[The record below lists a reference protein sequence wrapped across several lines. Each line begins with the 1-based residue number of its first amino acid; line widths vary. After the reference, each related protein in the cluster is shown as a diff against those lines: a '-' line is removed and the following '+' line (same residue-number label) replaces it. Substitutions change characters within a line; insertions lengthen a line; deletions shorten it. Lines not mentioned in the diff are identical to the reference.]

1 MPTYVLLIKKFL
13 WFVPHVVVCDLR
25 DVKYACV
32 RKIVKRLSEV
42 LGEETFQG
50 VALACK

>member
-25 DVKYACV
+25 DVTEN
-32 RKIVKRLSEV
+32 RHV
-42 LGEETFQG
+42 LE
-50 VALACK
+50 K